1 MKKGVV
7 NCFQQETQVLILISS
22 IDKDKYS
29 YKLNLCSSLNM
40 YAVVQ
45 NDLLVIIFL
54 NLRQLIESLL
64 NPTKLK

>member
-45 NDLLVIIFL
+45 NDLLVIIF
-54 NLRQLIESLL
+54 
-64 NPTKLK
+64 